1 MDSERRPGDPRYRV
15 GIDIGGTF
23 TDFVLIDRTSGQ
35 IEFGKRPTAP
45 KALWS
50 GIEES
55 VLAIGVGL
63 ARVERI
69 VHGTTIGL
77 NALIERRGGRTG
89 LITTRGFRD
98 VYEIARHNR
107 VETYDLFYRKPEPL
121 VPRRF
126 RLEVRER
133 MNSEGRVIEPLV
145 EEDVLA
151 CAETFRANG
160 IDAIAV
166 CLLHAYANPAH
177 EARVGALL
185 SEACP
190 EAAVSLSHELVRQW
204 REYERTSTTVVNAYV
219 MPAIADYL
227 QRAEASLFDAGYARP
242 LFISQ
247 SSGSV
252 LTARSARH
260 KPVHTIMSGPASG
273 AIAARH
279 IGALAGHA
287 NVIAFDMGG
296 TSTDVSLVY
305 EGALRVTDD
314 SEVDRHPLMVPMIDV
329 NSIGAGGGS
338 IAWLNQAAALNVGPQ
353 SAGAEPGPVCYG
365 RGGDRPTVTDANLVL
380 GRLHA
385 EHFLGGAIRL
395 DRASAEERID
405 ATVGAPLKL
414 DAIAAA
420 LGILEVANTKM
431 GYAARAI
438 TLERGLDPAAFVL
451 LAYGGAGPMHGCAV
465 ARALGVPEVVVPVG
479 PGAFCA
485 LGATVADLRHDFA
498 RTFLSRLDEGIFTEP
513 IARRF
518 REMADEATGVLE
530 EEGFAAAAIVF
541 RRVLDM
547 RYVGQEYSVSVPMPD
562 GALDE
567 QALRELGARFHRL
580 HESRYGHASESEPVE
595 IVHLRLSAIGPVS
608 KPELP
613 EIEHGGTQP
622 DKGAELDALHAVFAG
637 QAGMVRTPVYGRGK
651 LRAGNRID
659 GPAIVVEKTAT
670 TVIEPGFACEVMA
683 QGHLSIR
690 RTS

>member
-1 MDSERRPGDPRYRV
+1 MDSERRPSDLRYRV

-23 TDFVLIDRTSGQ
+23 TDFVVIDQTNGQ
-35 IEFGKRPTAP
+35 IEFDKRPTTP
-45 KALWS
+45 KALWA
-50 GIEES
+50 GIEDS
-55 VLAIGVGL
+55 IHAMGVEL
-63 ARVERI
+63 DRVERI

-77 NALIERRGGRTG
+77 NTLIERGGGRTG

-107 VETYDLFYRKPEPL
+107 IETYDLFYRKPEPL
-121 VPRRF
+121 VRRRF

-133 MNSEGRVIEPLV
+133 MNSHGEVIEPLV
-145 EEDVLA
+145 EEDVLS
-151 CAETFRANG
+151 CADTFRAND

-177 EARVGALL
+177 EVRVGALL
-185 SEACP
+185 SEAYP

-219 MPAIADYL
+219 MPVIADYL
-227 QRAEASLFDAGYARP
+227 LRAESSLSEAGYARP

-273 AIAARH
+273 AIAAQH
-279 IGALAGHA
+279 IGALLGHA

-338 IAWLNQAAALNVGPQ
+338 IAWLNQAGALNVGPQ

-380 GRLHA
+380 GRLHF
-385 EHFLGGAIRL
+385 EHFLSGAIRL
-395 DRASAEERID
+395 DRESAEKQIE
-405 ATVGAPLKL
+405 ATVGAPLGL
-414 DAIAAA
+414 DTIAAA

-438 TLERGLDPAAFVL
+438 TLERGLDPTAFVL

-465 ARALGVPEVVVPVG
+465 ARALGVPEVIVPVG

-498 RTFLSRLDEGIFTEP
+498 RTFPSRLDEGISPEP
-513 IARRF
+513 MVRRF
-518 REMADEATGVLE
+518 AEMADEATAVLE
-530 EEGFAAAAIVF
+530 EEGFAAASTVF

-547 RYVGQEYSVSVPMPD
+547 RYVGQEYTVSVPMPD
-562 GALDE
+562 EALDKH
-567 QALRELGARFHRL
+567 ALQELGARFHRL
-580 HESRYGHASESEPVE
+580 HESRYGHASEGEPIE
-595 IVHLRLSAIGPVS
+595 IVHLRLSALGPVS
-608 KPELP
+608 KPVPP
-613 EIEHGGTQP
+613 EIERGGEQP
-622 DKGAELDALHAVFAG
+622 DKGAELDALQAVFDGGAG
-637 QAGMVRTPVYGRGK
+637 TVRAPVYQRGE
-651 LRAGNRID
+651 LRAGNRIG

-670 TVIEPGFACEVMA
+670 TVIEPGFVCEVTA
-683 QGHLSIR
+683 RGHLSIR
-690 RTS
+690 RAS

>member
-1 MDSERRPGDPRYRV
+1 MDSERRPHDLRYRV

-23 TDFVLIDRTSGQ
+23 TDFVLIDQASGQ
-35 IEFGKRPTAP
+35 IEFGKRPTTP

-50 GIEES
+50 GIEDS
-55 VLAIGVGL
+55 VRAMGV
-63 ARVERI
+63 AFDRAETI

-89 LITTRGFRD
+89 LITTHGFRD

-107 VETYDLFYRKPEPL
+107 IETYDLFYCKPEPL
-121 VPRRF
+121 VQRRF

-133 MNSEGRVIEPLV
+133 MDPYGKVIEPLV

-151 CAETFRANG
+151 CAETFRDNG
-160 IDAIAV
+160 IETIAV

-177 EARVGALL
+177 EVRVGTLL
-185 SEACP
+185 SETYP
-190 EAAVSLSHELVRQW
+190 EAAVSLSHVLVRQW

-219 MPAIADYL
+219 MPVIADYL
-227 QRAEASLFDAGYARP
+227 QQAETSLADAGYGRP
-242 LFISQ
+242 LYISQ

-260 KPVHTIMSGPASG
+260 KPAHTIMSGPASG
-273 AIAARH
+273 AIAAQH
-279 IGALAGHA
+279 IGALAGYA

-305 EGALRVTDD
+305 EGALTVTDD

-338 IAWLNQAAALNVGPQ
+338 IAWLNQASALNVGPQ

-380 GRLHA
+380 GRLHP
-385 EHFLGGAIRL
+385 EHFLSGAIRL
-395 DRASAEERID
+395 DRESAEAQIE
-405 ATVGAPLKL
+405 ATVGAPLGL
-414 DAIAAA
+414 DNIAAA
-420 LGILEVANTKM
+420 LGILEVATMKM

-438 TLERGLDPAAFVL
+438 TLERGLDPTAFVL
-451 LAYGGAGPMHGCAV
+451 LAYGGAGPMHGCAI
-465 ARALGVPEVVVPVG
+465 ARALGVPEVIVPVG

-485 LGATVADLRHDFA
+485 LGATLADLRHDFA
-498 RTFLSRLDEGIFTEP
+498 RTYPSRLDEGFSAEP
-513 IARRF
+513 MVRRF
-518 REMADEATGVLE
+518 AEMADEATSVLE
-530 EEGFAAAAIVF
+530 EEGFPAASIVF
-541 RRVLDM
+541 RRILDM
-547 RYVGQEYSVSVPMPD
+547 RYVGQEYTVTVPMPD
-562 GALDE
+562 DALDE
-567 QALRELGARFHRL
+567 QALQELGARFHRL
-580 HESRYGHASESEPVE
+580 HESRYGHASASEPIE
-595 IVHLRLSAIGPVS
+595 IVHLRLSALGPVS
-608 KPELP
+608 KPVLP
-613 EIEHGGTQP
+613 EIERGGVSP
-622 DKGAELDALHAVFAG
+622 NEGAELGALQAVFDGEAG
-637 QAGMVRTPVYGRGK
+637 RVHTPVYRRGD

-670 TVIEPGFACEVMA
+670 IVIEPGFACEIMA